1 MDLTEL
7 FYQLKKQFGKLSGK
21 KFLNAGVIGISAAA
35 FGTLLYLF
43 SDAPSLLRASLS
55 GSKPDAVELSA
66 FPVRVPTLKYG
77 FALDTFQVIE
87 DKIRPGQIIADLLMA
102 HQVDYPSVQEIVN
115 NAKGV
120 FSVNELRPG
129 NLYTILTK
137 DSTSRADYMV
147 YEPNKYEYLIFH
159 LKDDLKVERV
169 KRTTTTEVKA
179 AAGKIEGSLW
189 QAMTDGGMSYE
200 LADKM
205 EDALQWTV
213 DFHHL
218 QAGDEFKLVYD
229 QNYVEGKDA
238 GVGKVYAAY
247 YKSEKK
253 EHYAIYYEG
262 GKYKGYY
269 DQNGHPMRSAFL
281 KAPIRFSQFRI
292 SSRYNLTRFHPI
304 LKRVRPHFG
313 TDYAAPYGTPIMA
326 VGDGVV
332 SQASYTGG
340 NGNFVKIKHSGIY
353 ESQYLHM
360 RGFAKG
366 IRPGT
371 RVSQGQVIGYVGS
384 TGLATGPHV
393 CFRFWMR
400 GKQVNHLKL
409 NLPDPEPLPASEM
422 VAFKAIRDKYLTQLQ
437 GAQLH
442 TNASNSEK
450 STTNP

>member
-1 MDLTEL
+1 MDLKEL
-7 FYQLKKQFGKLSGK
+7 FYQLKQQLAKQSSK
-21 KFLNAGVIGISAAA
+21 KFLNSGIIGISALALSSLWYSSS
-35 FGTLLYLF
+35 GTTGQF
-43 SDAPSLLRASLS
+43 QASLF
-55 GSKPDAVELSA
+55 GAPPPPIELGT
-66 FPVRVPTLKYG
+66 FPVHIPTVKYG
-77 FALDTFQVIE
+77 FALDTFQVFE
-87 DKIRPGQIIADLLMA
+87 NKIRPGQIIADLLMA
-102 HQVDYPSVQEIVN
+102 HQVDYPSVQQIVN

-147 YEPNKYEYLIFH
+147 YEPNPYEYLIFH
-159 LKDDLKVERV
+159 LKNHLKVERI
-169 KRTTTTEVKA
+169 KRPMTTEVKA

-229 QNYVEGKDA
+229 QSYVEGKDA
-238 GVGKVYAAY
+238 GVGRVYAAY
-247 YKSEKK
+247 YKNEKK

-269 DQNGHPMRSAFL
+269 DLNGRPMRNAFL
-281 KAPIRFSQFRI
+281 KAPVRFSRI
-292 SSRYNLTRFHPI
+292 SSYYNLNRFHPI

-340 NGNFVKIKHSGIY
+340 NGNFVKIKHSGTY

-366 IRPGT
+366 VRTGT
-371 RVSQGQVIGYVGS
+371 RVSQGQVIGYVGA

-422 VAFKAIRDKYLTQLQ
+422 VAFKAIRDKYLSQLK
-437 GAQLH
+437 GAQGH
-442 TNASNSEK
+442 NNSNSAI
-450 STTNP
+450 TNP